1 MTLIEAD
8 FEVAEVRISVS
19 HDLVKS
25 VDPDTDAVV
34 ETEVVQL
41 DRENEQHAVIDGLVN
56 LVRMVGYTCNG
67 QWSLNYQYF
76 NIIIIYLYPGVC
88 LGQASS

>member
-1 MTLIEAD
+1 MKLEPAGRGEFPVTLIEAD

-25 VDPDTDAVV
+25 VDPNTDAVV

-41 DRENEQHAVIDGLVN
+41 DRENEQHAVIDGLVK

-67 QWSLNYQYF
+67 PWSY
-76 NIIIIYLYPGVC
+76 
-88 LGQASS
+88 

>member
-1 MTLIEAD
+1 MTLIEAN

-25 VDPDTDAVV
+25 VDPNTDAVV

-41 DRENEQHAVIDGLVN
+41 DRENEQHAVIDGLVE
-56 LVRMVGYTCNG
+56 LIRMVGYTFNG
-67 QWSLNYQYF
+67 QWSLNYQKSSL
-76 NIIIIYLYPGVC
+76 IYTSAYV
-88 LGQASS
+88 

>member
-1 MTLIEAD
+1 MTLIKAD

-41 DRENEQHAVIDGLVN
+41 DRENEQHAVIDGLVEF
-56 LVRMVGYTCNG
+56 VRMVGYTFNG
-67 QWSLNYQYF
+67 PWSY
-76 NIIIIYLYPGVC
+76 
-88 LGQASS
+88 

>member
-1 MTLIEAD
+1 MELEPAGGGELPVTLIEAD

-25 VDPDTDAVV
+25 VDPNTDAVV

-41 DRENEQHAVIDGLVN
+41 DRENEQHAVIDGLVE

-67 QWSLNYQYF
+67 PMVILNY
-76 NIIIIYLYPGVC
+76 
-88 LGQASS
+88 